1 MSRLQCNVRTC
12 LTDVDG
18 TLFPFGSNRRLSDNN
33 RVALQRAIEA
43 GVHVGLAT
51 GRIPGAWSQ
60 SIRETLP
67 SLGASVFCNG
77 ALVLG
82 SDSCVI
88 AESTLPL
95 DAICRVRDYT
105 RGGRAGGH
113 GRIAVLAATRR
124 CGEDVIYLEL
134 APEGPTFCTEM
145 IRNAGEPAAV
155 VPELMLDDRCVFKHA
170 LFETLPAFPILSETL
185 RTDLRDMHDSPHAHT
200 HACALASTLRTSVP
214 DVASNQICDL
224 HEAGRPCGVGAN
236 GPSRRRVAHEACR
249 RELLRSRW

>member
-1 MSRLQCNVRTC
+1 MSSVQVRTNVRTC

-18 TLFPFGSNRRLSDNN
+18 TLFPFGSNRRLSDKN

-88 AESTLPL
+88 ADLAASERRRRLVLSSQATGGSFPYKSN
-95 DAICRVRDYT
+95 ARAPRASRARKGEVSAAGAHRPGAAGNPAEH
-105 RGGRAGGH
+105 RGG
-113 GRIAVLAATRR
+113 AT
-124 CGEDVIYLEL
+124 V
-134 APEGPTFCTEM
+134 GP
-145 IRNAGEPAAV
+145 
-155 VPELMLDDRCVFKHA
+155 
-170 LFETLPAFPILSETL
+170 
-185 RTDLRDMHDSPHAHT
+185 
-200 HACALASTLRTSVP
+200 
-214 DVASNQICDL
+214 
-224 HEAGRPCGVGAN
+224 
-236 GPSRRRVAHEACR
+236 GP
-249 RELLRSRW
+249 

>member
-1 MSRLQCNVRTC
+1 MSSVQQVCNVRTC

-18 TLFPFGSNRRLSDNN
+18 TLFPFGSNRRLSDKN

-95 DAICRVRDYT
+95 DAIGRVRDYT

-113 GRIAVLAATRR
+113 GRIAVLVATRR
-124 CGEDVIYLEL
+124 CGENVIYLEL

-185 RTDLRDMHDSPHAHT
+185 RTDLRAHA
-200 HACALASTLRTSVP
+200 
-214 DVASNQICDL
+214 
-224 HEAGRPCGVGAN
+224 
-236 GPSRRRVAHEACR
+236 
-249 RELLRSRW
+249 

>member
-1 MSRLQCNVRTC
+1 MSSLQCNVRTC

-105 RGGRAGGH
+105 RGGRAGGQRRPRPNSRACGHATLRRRRYLPRARARGTDVLH
-113 GRIAVLAATRR
+113 GNHSQRWRARR
-124 CGEDVIYLEL
+124 CRPGAD
-134 APEGPTFCTEM
+134 
-145 IRNAGEPAAV
+145 
-155 VPELMLDDRCVFKHA
+155 
-170 LFETLPAFPILSETL
+170 
-185 RTDLRDMHDSPHAHT
+185 
-200 HACALASTLRTSVP
+200 
-214 DVASNQICDL
+214 
-224 HEAGRPCGVGAN
+224 AGRP
-236 GPSRRRVAHEACR
+236 
-249 RELLRSRW
+249 LRIQARSGSV